1 MTIENN
7 VLVKLT
13 EVGLKQRNKWLV
25 KGVSLIVE
33 RGKIVTLIGPNG
45 SGKSTLANVIAGN
58 EAYEVDSGSIAMNNN
73 DITEMSIENRALEGI
88 FLCFQYP
95 VAIPGVGMAYFLRS
109 ALNAHRKHQG
119 KDEMDALEFL
129 NNAKTILSELGLDDS
144 FLKRS
149 INDGFSGG
157 EKKKSEILQ
166 LLTINPKLAVLDE
179 TDSGLDVD
187 ALRTVAKG
195 VNKFKNEN
203 NSVLIITHYQRLLD
217 YIKPDVVHLMIDG
230 KIVKSG
236 DMSLV
241 EKVEKDGYSWLEN

>member
-1 MTIENN
+1 
-7 VLVKLT
+7 
-13 EVGLKQRNKWLV
+13 
-25 KGVSLIVE
+25 
-33 RGKIVTLIGPNG
+33 
-45 SGKSTLANVIAGN
+45 
-58 EAYEVDSGSIAMNNN
+58 
-73 DITEMSIENRALEGI
+73 
-88 FLCFQYP
+88 
-95 VAIPGVGMAYFLRS
+95 
-109 ALNAHRKHQG
+109 
-119 KDEMDALEFL
+119 MDALEFL
-129 NNAKTILSELGLDDS
+129 NNAKAILSELGLDDS

-203 NSVLIITHYQRLLD
+203 NSVLIITHYQRLLN

-230 KIVKSG
+230 KIVESG

-241 EKVEKDGYSWLEN
+241 ERVEKDGYSWLEK

>member
-1 MTIENN
+1 MVEIKNLEASIEDKKILNGIDLDIN
-7 VLVKLT
+7 PG
-13 EVGLKQRNKWLV
+13 EVHVIMGR
-25 KGVSLIVE
+25 
-33 RGKIVTLIGPNG
+33 NG

-58 EAYEVDSGSIAMNNN
+58 EAYELDNGSIFMNDE
-73 DITEMSIENRALEGI
+73 DITEMSIENRALNGI

-95 VAIPGVGMAYFLRS
+95 VAIPGVSMAYFLRA
-109 ALNAHRKHQG
+109 ALNAHLNHQG
-119 KDEMDALEFL
+119 KEEIDALEFL
-129 NNAKTILSELGLDDS
+129 KNSKQILGELGLDDS

-166 LLTINPKLAVLDE
+166 LLSINPKLAVLDE

-195 VNKFKNEN
+195 VNKFRN
-203 NSVLIITHYQRLLD
+203 NNNAVLIITHYQRLLD
-217 YIKPDVVHLMIDG
+217 YIKPDIVHLMIDG
-230 KIVKSG
+230 KIVKTG

-241 EKVEKDGYSWLEN
+241 EKVEKDGYSWLEK

>member
-1 MTIENN
+1 M
-7 VLVKLT
+7 
-13 EVGLKQRNKWLV
+13 
-25 KGVSLIVE
+25 
-33 RGKIVTLIGPNG
+33 
-45 SGKSTLANVIAGN
+45 
-58 EAYEVDSGSIAMNNN
+58 
-73 DITEMSIENRALEGI
+73 
-88 FLCFQYP
+88 
-95 VAIPGVGMAYFLRS
+95 
-109 ALNAHRKHQG
+109 
-119 KDEMDALEFL
+119 
-129 NNAKTILSELGLDDS
+129 NNAKAILSELGLDDS

-203 NSVLIITHYQRLLD
+203 NSVLIITHYQRLLN

-230 KIVKSG
+230 KIVESG

-241 EKVEKDGYSWLEN
+241 ERVEKDGYSWLEK

>member
-1 MTIENN
+1 M
-7 VLVKLT
+7 
-13 EVGLKQRNKWLV
+13 
-25 KGVSLIVE
+25 
-33 RGKIVTLIGPNG
+33 
-45 SGKSTLANVIAGN
+45 
-58 EAYEVDSGSIAMNNN
+58 DSI
-73 DITEMSIENRALEGI
+73 
-88 FLCFQYP
+88 
-95 VAIPGVGMAYFLRS
+95 
-109 ALNAHRKHQG
+109 
-119 KDEMDALEFL
+119 EFL
-129 NNAKTILSELGLDDS
+129 NKAKAILSELGLDDS

-166 LLTINPKLAVLDE
+166 LLTIDPKLAVLDE

-230 KIVKSG
+230 QIVKTG

-241 EKVEKDGYSWLEN
+241 EKVEKDGYSWLEK

>member
-1 MTIENN
+1 MIKIKNLEASIDDKKI
-7 VLVKLT
+7 LKGIDLQIPAG
-13 EVGLKQRNKWLV
+13 EVHVIMGR
-25 KGVSLIVE
+25 
-33 RGKIVTLIGPNG
+33 NG

-58 EAYEVDSGSIAMNNN
+58 EAYEVDEGNILMNNT
-73 DITEMSIENRALEGI
+73 DIIEMSIENRALEGI

-95 VAIPGVGMAYFLRS
+95 VSIPGVSMAYFLRT

-195 VNKFKNEN
+195 VNKFKNKD
-203 NSVLIITHYQRLLD
+203 NSVLIITHYQRLLN

-230 KIVKSG
+230 KVVESG

-241 EKVEKDGYSWLEN
+241 EKVEKDGYSWLEK

>member
-1 MTIENN
+1 
-7 VLVKLT
+7 
-13 EVGLKQRNKWLV
+13 
-25 KGVSLIVE
+25 
-33 RGKIVTLIGPNG
+33 
-45 SGKSTLANVIAGN
+45 
-58 EAYEVDSGSIAMNNN
+58 
-73 DITEMSIENRALEGI
+73 
-88 FLCFQYP
+88 
-95 VAIPGVGMAYFLRS
+95 
-109 ALNAHRKHQG
+109 
-119 KDEMDALEFL
+119 L
-129 NNAKTILSELGLDDS
+129 NNAKAILSELGLDDS

-195 VNKFKNEN
+195 VNKFKNED
-203 NSVLIITHYQRLLD
+203 NSVLIITHYQRLLN

-230 KIVKSG
+230 KIVESG

-241 EKVEKDGYSWLEN
+241 EKVEKDGYSWLEK

>member
-1 MTIENN
+1 MIKIENLKASIDDKN
-7 VLVKLT
+7 ILKGIDLKIPAG
-13 EVGLKQRNKWLV
+13 EVHVIMGR
-25 KGVSLIVE
+25 
-33 RGKIVTLIGPNG
+33 NG

-58 EAYEVDSGSIAMNNN
+58 EAYEVDEGIISMNNN
-73 DITEMSIENRALEGI
+73 DITDMSIENRALEGI

-95 VAIPGVGMAYFLRS
+95 VAIPGVSMAYFLRS
-109 ALNAHRKHQG
+109 ALNAHRKYQG

-129 NNAKTILSELGLDDS
+129 NKAKEILSELGLDDS

-166 LLTINPKLAVLDE
+166 LLTINPRLAVLDE

-195 VNKFKNEN
+195 VNKFKSEN
-203 NSVLIITHYQRLLD
+203 NSVLIITHYQRLLN

-230 KIVKSG
+230 KIVESG

-241 EKVEKDGYSWLEN
+241 E

>member
-1 MTIENN
+1 MIKIENLKASIDDKDILKGIN
-7 VLVKLT
+7 LDIPAG
-13 EVGLKQRNKWLV
+13 EVHVIMGR
-25 KGVSLIVE
+25 
-33 RGKIVTLIGPNG
+33 NG

-58 EAYEVDSGSIAMNNN
+58 ETYEVDGGNITMEDT

-95 VAIPGVGMAYFLRS
+95 VAIPGVSMAYFLRS
-109 ALNAHRKHQG
+109 ALNAHRKYQG
-119 KDEMDALEFL
+119 KEEMDALEFL
-129 NNAKTILSELGLDDS
+129 NKAKGILSELGLDDS

-166 LLTINPKLAVLDE
+166 LLTIDPKLAVLDE

-230 KIVKSG
+230 QIVKTG

-241 EKVEKDGYSWLEN
+241 EKVEKDGYSWLEK